1 VFAQLME
8 QLPRHE
14 FRKCVERYK
23 GNFRV
28 RTFSC
33 WDQFLCM
40 AFAQVTYRE
49 SLRDI
54 QTCLRSAGTK
64 LYSLG
69 IRGRV
74 SRNTLAKANELRS
87 YRIYED
93 FALHV
98 IGIAQALYA
107 DEPWGRNL
115 KRSIYALDST
125 TIDLC

>member
-1 VFAQLME
+1 
-8 QLPRHE
+8 
-14 FRKCVERYK
+14 
-23 GNFRV
+23 
-28 RTFSC
+28 
-33 WDQFLCM
+33 M

-93 FALHV
+93 FALYV

-125 TIDLC
+125 TIDLCLAVFPWAKFRRKKAAIKVHTLLDVVSQIPLSFE